1 MLQPFLSVQPSCV
14 WYKSSWNIKFFL
26 PPAVR
31 RPDCCL
37 GHIPLI
43 WGERGKKKKTTT
55 QKRTGGHKTCG
66 WRSMSVCTILFPLVL
81 YRITH
86 NLHWST
92 CSQSPLMYSWFL
104 LFIFHPLSANI
115 TSIVLLGQGQ
125 AGALSN
131 VLVINMLTACF
142 IGFSL
147 MIPVAFF
154 FFNQKRNRFSLC
166 LAAPH
171 FLLCPWLLQLASP
184 PLSFF
189 LCCGHPAALCV
200 STAI

>member
-1 MLQPFLSVQPSCV
+1 MKYEIESFFYRLLSDDQIVASDTFLWSE
-14 WYKSSWNIKFFL
+14 
-26 PPAVR
+26 
-31 RPDCCL
+31 
-37 GHIPLI
+37 
-43 WGERGKKKKTTT
+43 ERGEKNKTTT

-66 WRSMSVCTILFPLVL
+66 WRSVSVCTILFPLVL

-115 TSIVLLGQGQ
+115 TSIGLLGQGQ
-125 AGALSN
+125 ARALSN

-147 MIPVAFF
+147 TIPVAFSF
-154 FFNQKRNRFSLC
+154 FFSNQKRNRFSLC

-184 PLSFF
+184 PLSFS
-189 LCCGHPAALCV
+189 CAAGALLLYV
-200 STAI
+200 FPQPYNSVL